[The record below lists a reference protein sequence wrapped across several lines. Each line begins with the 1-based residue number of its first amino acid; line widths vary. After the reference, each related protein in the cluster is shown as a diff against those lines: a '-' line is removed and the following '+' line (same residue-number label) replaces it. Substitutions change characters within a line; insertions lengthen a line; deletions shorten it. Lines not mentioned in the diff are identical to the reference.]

1 MQSSSNQ
8 QRRLYY
14 ISDTHHE
21 RLNQS
26 RSSDI
31 NIFASSKK
39 NIRSFLALCGDIGDP
54 FDDKYENF
62 ISRHAKR
69 FEHVFILAGN
79 HEYWTKKRTMDEV
92 ETQIQSVVSKFNN
105 VTYMYKNQFIIEDT
119 IILGCTLWSPVD
131 KRAAIYSKDFR
142 NIMVADPTA
151 KFGKRMLKF
160 TEIAEIHNNYKTWI
174 EQSLKEIAVQ
184 NATYLDHP
192 PGFDPL
198 PTGFS
203 NAMGFS
209 FTKTPTKKVIVLTH
223 HAPSNAM
230 IDTNNYNDDELLP
243 QMYASSCEYMFKPPL
258 IGWISGH
265 THDCRTIKINGI
277 PSMSNC
283 YGYPGQ
289 STGVSSA
296 RYLEF

>member
-1 MQSSSNQ
+1 MQSSSNK

-31 NIFASSKK
+31 NIFASGKK

-92 ETQIQSVVSKFNN
+92 ETQIQLVVSKFNN
-105 VTYMYKNQFIIEDT
+105 VTFMYKNQFLLEDT

-160 TEIAEIHNNYKTWI
+160 TEIAETHNTYKMWI
-174 EQSLKEIAVQ
+174 EQSLKEIAMQ
-184 NATYLDHP
+184 NAKCLDHP
-192 PGFDPL
+192 PGFNPL
-198 PTGFS
+198 
-203 NAMGFS
+203 
-209 FTKTPTKKVIVLTH
+209 PTKKVIVLTH
-223 HAPSNAM
+223 HAPSNEM
-230 IDTNNYNDDELLP
+230 IDKSNYNDDEHLP
-243 QMYASSCEYMFKPPL
+243 QMYASSCEYMFKAPL

-265 THDCRTIKINGI
+265 THDCRTILINGI
-277 PSMSNC
+277 PSISNC

-289 STGVSSA
+289 STGVSSS

>member
-1 MQSSSNQ
+1 MQSSSEK

-31 NIFASSKK
+31 NIFASNKK

-92 ETQIQSVVSKFNN
+92 ETQIRLVLNKFAN
-105 VTYMYKNQFIIEDT
+105 VTFMYKNQFLIEDT
-119 IILGCTLWSPVD
+119 IILGCTLWSPID

-142 NIMVADPTA
+142 NIMVADTTA

-174 EQSLKEIAVQ
+174 EQSLKEIANN
-184 NATYLDHP
+184 NA
-192 PGFDPL
+192 PL
-198 PTGFS
+198 TNPTLQTPT
-203 NAMGFS
+203 GFS
-209 FTKTPTKKVIVLTH
+209 FTKTPQTPTKQVIILTH
-223 HAPSNAM
+223 HAPSNEM
-230 IDTNNYNDDELLP
+230 IDKSNYNDEENFP
-243 QMYASSCEYMFKPPL
+243 QMYASSCEYMFKSPL

-265 THDCRTIKINGI
+265 THDCRTVMINDI

-289 STGVSSA
+289 STGVSSS